1 MKKNK
6 IFNKLVEVQKRIL
19 ELEMNH
25 YFLQLKEEH
34 LTILAQNVKSY
45 QQDDLSIEKFKE
57 PSFSEE
63 VKVDRNEI
71 FEKFNF
77 LEGEKDID
85 LILEK
90 LKLIP
95 INEVLVVL
103 GQRITTASVKNEQGI
118 PPIDDEVFKKTFKPY
133 NKHLSKG
140 LRAFEKHSERT
151 ENSFWG
157 KIEGNPKQ
165 KEERAREVVKN
176 LLLNK
181 TWWNIYYHYKHE
193 LVYEVRI
200 PSGHGVRWK
209 CSNLEF
215 IGFVE
220 PFEVKEFY

>member
-1 MKKNK
+1 MEKNRV
-6 IFNKLVEVQKRIL
+6 FNKLIEVQKRFL
-19 ELEMNH
+19 ALEMNH
-25 YFLQLKEEH
+25 YFIQLKEEH
-34 LTILAQNVKSY
+34 LTILAQNVTSY
-45 QQDDLSIEKFKE
+45 QQGHLSIEKFKE
-57 PSFSEE
+57 PRFSEE
-63 VKVDRNEI
+63 VKVNRNEI
-71 FEKFNF
+71 FEKLNFFN
-77 LEGEKDID
+77 EEKDID

-103 GQRITTASVKNEQGI
+103 GQRITPASIKNEQGI
-118 PPIDDEVFKKTFKPY
+118 PPIDNEVFKETFKPY

-157 KIEGNPKQ
+157 RIEGNPNQ
-165 KEERAREVVKN
+165 KEKRVREVVKN

-181 TWWNIYYHYKHE
+181 TWWNVYYHYKHE

-200 PSGHGVRWK
+200 SSGHGARWK
-209 CSNLEF
+209 LSNLEF

-220 PFEVKEFY
+220 PFEINE

>member
-1 MKKNK
+1 MKKNE
-6 IFNKLVEVQKRIL
+6 IFNKLVEVQKQFQ
-19 ELEMNH
+19 ELEINH

-45 QQDDLSIEKFKE
+45 QQDYLSIKKFKE

-63 VKVDRNEI
+63 LKVDRNEI

-77 LEGEKDID
+77 LEEEKDID

-95 INEVLVVL
+95 INEILVVL
-103 GQRITTASVKNEQGI
+103 GQRITPASVKNEYGI

-140 LRAFEKHSERT
+140 LRAFEKHSERA

-157 KIEGNPKQ
+157 RIEGSPNQ
-165 KEERAREVVKN
+165 KEERAVEVVKN
-176 LLLNK
+176 LLFNK
-181 TWWNIYYHYKHE
+181 TWWNVYYHYKHE
-193 LVYEVRI
+193 LIYEVRI
-200 PSGHGVRWK
+200 SSGHGARWK
-209 CSNLEF
+209 LSNLEF

-220 PFEVKEFY
+220 PFEINE